1 MKENSSKRRKDA
13 LKYVGSEFVS
23 YVPFVRLFNVYAR
36 NRHLPKDG
44 KSKSTGK
51 RVIEFFANN
60 PEVPLF
66 VYDVISTI
74 GWGIGLSD
82 PYYRELLAHR
92 ETTDRSI
99 VPFYFPQPIGLWGFP
114 RRSLNFFEYPGVIQG
129 VANGIYKGIRKGAEY
144 VRALCLLPD

>member
-1 MKENSSKRRKDA
+1 MRENSSKRTKDT

-23 YVPFVRLFNVYAR
+23 YVPFVRLCSVYAR
-36 NRHLPKDG
+36 NRHLPKDE

-51 RVIEFFANN
+51 RVKEFFANN

-82 PYYRELLAHR
+82 PYYGELLTHGQ
-92 ETTDRSI
+92 TTESSI
-99 VPFYFPQPIGLWGFP
+99 VPFYFPQPTGFWGLP
-114 RRSLNFFEYPGVIQG
+114 RRSLNFFEYPGTIQG
-129 VANGIYKGIRKGAEY
+129 VANGIYKGIRKGADYIKSEKQ
-144 VRALCLLPD
+144 